1 MQTNEETMSFREKN
15 ITVSLISFTLILVF
29 YSLRLLQIVRTGF
42 EAGSVFR
49 LWGVVIVLTIV
60 MIIAGTILAHIFSAI
75 LEAIRT
81 GEEPT
86 EIEDLQDERDQL
98 IDLRG
103 TRVSYTVSSIGVFLA
118 MLSFVLG
125 QPPLVMFTLLIF
137 AGLMAQIIGDIA
149 RLVLYRWGF

>member
-1 MQTNEETMSFREKN
+1 MSFREKN

>member
-1 MQTNEETMSFREKN
+1 MSFQEKN
-15 ITVSLISFTLILVF
+15 ITVSLISFTLILGF
-29 YSLRLLQIVRTGF
+29 YSLRLWHIVRNGF

-49 LWGVVIVLTIV
+49 LWGVVIVLAIV
-60 MIIAGTILAHIFSAI
+60 MTIAGTILAHILSTI

-86 EIEDLQDERDQL
+86 EVEDLEDERDRL

-103 TRVSYTVSSIGVFLA
+103 TKISYSVSSIGVFLA

-125 QPPLVMFTLLIF
+125 KSPLVMFALLIF
-137 AGLMAQIIGDIA
+137 AGLAAQIVGDIF
-149 RLVLYRWGF
+149 RLVLYRRGF